1 MQLEWVSFLQV
12 LFLKVFFLIFFEEF
26 MYYVVHN
33 GTCNKESFI
42 YLRISFSKLFMGFF
56 SIISFN
62 IPNENLLIKD
72 FFNTK
77 KIMYALH
84 RSIFTRICIKHKV
97 LEKRGAKEYIPS
109 VLL

>member
-1 MQLEWVSFLQV
+1 MEKLPNSIKIREVFLHAIRMGFFFASFV
-12 LFLKVFFLIFFEEF
+12 FKSFFSNFLFEEF

-33 GTCNKESFI
+33 GTCNRESFI

-62 IPNENLLIKD
+62 IPNKNLLIKD

-77 KIMYALH
+77 RLCMY
-84 RSIFTRICIKHKV
+84 
-97 LEKRGAKEYIPS
+97 YIDQYLQEC
-109 VLL
+109 V